1 MTERDSMRRRNNPGG
16 IAHLRQKVE
25 DLQAQR
31 NEARAESARLTAQAT
46 LAEAQQDIA
55 VSALKRMKEYH
66 ATGSPCW
73 RYCDEALAR
82 IAEIGKDAPASKCL
96 TATEVMRAQANPF
109 GRWVWVP
116 ETTQEEG

>member
-1 MTERDSMRRRNNPGG
+1 MCRFDSNKLDYVSKYLG
-16 IAHLRQKVE
+16 IGEKVRHE
-25 DLQAQR
+25 GHELWVKCMEKDNA
-31 NEARAESARLTAQAT
+31 AW
-46 LAEAQQDIA
+46 
-55 VSALKRMKEYH
+55 KRMKEYN
-66 ATGSPCW
+66 ANGSPCW